1 MYIDYTLWKG
11 SGIIQWLII
20 NDTILKWSC
29 NIFSPVEVGRQCTA
43 SLKDKSANLSVC
55 QYFLLM
61 LKDFKSSHF
70 PCNLTCRIYHFNFCV
85 CFCSDPLSHLTLL
98 FPSVST
104 PASKI
109 IPQGADSTMLATKTV
124 KHGAPGPSHPISAP
138 QAAAA
143 AALRRQMASQAPG
156 KSSGAGADAELS
168 EPQARTRGP
177 RNGGPFAAF
186 QKRGLMWQPSPLRGG
201 SERAAAQ
208 LETCP

>member
-1 MYIDYTLWKG
+1 M
-11 SGIIQWLII
+11 
-20 NDTILKWSC
+20 
-29 NIFSPVEVGRQCTA
+29 
-43 SLKDKSANLSVC
+43 KDKSANLSVC

-70 PCNLTCRIYHFNFCV
+70 PCNLTWRIYHFNFCV
-85 CFCSDPLSHLTLL
+85 FFYSDPLSHLTFL
-98 FPSVST
+98 FPSVSS

-156 KSSGAGADAELS
+156 KSTGTEARKRRAFRCLSKDRTDATAL
-168 EPQARTRGP
+168 
-177 RNGGPFAAF
+177 AF
-186 QKRGLMWQPSPLRGG
+186 WGRVLRGQRLSWKLALKG
-201 SERAAAQ
+201 LFKICHVQ
-208 LETCP
+208 LSSFASFHFRLNVIRIHPYF